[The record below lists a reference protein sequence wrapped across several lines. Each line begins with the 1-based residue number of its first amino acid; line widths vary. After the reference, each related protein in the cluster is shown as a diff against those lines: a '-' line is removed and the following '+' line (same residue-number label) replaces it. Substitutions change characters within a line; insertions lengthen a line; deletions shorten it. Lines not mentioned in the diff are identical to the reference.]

1 MPTIPSNEQF
11 VGISASEDLIERG
24 SAQTNSAR
32 TIYTY
37 ADIQGQAQSALAKT
51 GVAVSF
57 TENEIYNT
65 SAAAGTGNITNDLTG
80 AKLGIVQKLYHQEGS
95 SPSVPAGWVLM
106 GTGTYSTTVL
116 NVIYAEWCGGTR
128 VEYWIVQ
135 PA

>member
-1 MPTIPSNEQF
+1 MPTVPSNEQF

-37 ADIQGQAQSALAKT
+37 ADLKLGSQSAIAKT
-51 GVAVSF
+51 GVVVSF
-57 TENEIYNT
+57 TESEIYNT
-65 SAAAGTGNITNDLTG
+65 SASAGTGNITNDLTS
-80 AKLGIVQKLYHQEGS
+80 AQLGIVQKLYHQEGS
-95 SPSVPAGWVLM
+95 APTVPAGWVLM
-106 GTGTYSTTVL
+106 GSGTYSTSAL

>member
-1 MPTIPSNEQF
+1 MPTVPSNEQF

-37 ADIQGQAQSALAKT
+37 ADLKRGSQSAIAKT
-51 GVAVSF
+51 GVAISF
-57 TENEIYNT
+57 TESEIYNT
-65 SAAAGTGNITNDLTG
+65 SAAAGTGNITNDLTS
-80 AKLGIVQKLYHQEGS
+80 AQLGIVQKLYHQEGS
-95 SPSVPAGWVLM
+95 APTVPAGWVLM
-106 GTGTYSTTVL
+106 GSGTYSTSAL

-135 PA
+135 LA

>member
-1 MPTIPSNEQF
+1 MPTVPSNEQF

-37 ADIQGQAQSALAKT
+37 SDLKLGSQSAIAKT
-51 GVAVSF
+51 GVAISF
-57 TENEIYNT
+57 TESEIYNT
-65 SAAAGTGNITNDLTG
+65 SAATGTGNITNDLTN
-80 AKLGIVQKLYHQEGS
+80 AQLGIVQKLYHQEGS
-95 SPSVPAGWVLM
+95 APSVPAEWVLM
-106 GTGTYSTTVL
+106 GSVTYSTSVL

>member
-1 MPTIPSNEQF
+1 MPTIPNDEQF
-11 VGISASEDLIERG
+11 VGISSSEDLIERG

-37 ADIQGQAQSALAKT
+37 ADLKEGSQSAVDNT
-51 GVAVSF
+51 GVLVSF

-65 SAAAGTGNITNDLTG
+65 SASAGTGNITNDLTD
-80 AKLGIVQKLYHQEGS
+80 AQLGIVQKIYHQEGS
-95 SPSVPAGWVLM
+95 APTVPAGWVLM
-106 GTGTYSTTVL
+106 GSGTYSTTAL

>member
-1 MPTIPSNEQF
+1 MPTVPSNEQF

-37 ADIQGQAQSALAKT
+37 SDLKLGSQSAIAKT
-51 GVAVSF
+51 GVAISF
-57 TENEIYNT
+57 TESEIYNT
-65 SAAAGTGNITNDLTG
+65 SAAAGTGNITNDLTN
-80 AKLGIVQKLYHQEGS
+80 AQLGIVQKLYHQEGS
-95 SPSVPAGWVLM
+95 APTVPAGWVLM
-106 GTGTYSTTVL
+106 GSVTYSTSVL